1 MSGTEGQSQHSNM
14 RLIEM
19 LYEARARGDRATVQ
33 AILSPD
39 IMWHDPYP
47 PPHGGDLRG
56 AEAVFRDIF
65 ARAGELTGGS
75 TRLWLEDVLATDR
88 HVVALVGWSSTF
100 RGKAMQSREFALY
113 EIQGGQVVEAWFYP
127 EDPEAARTFFK

>member
-1 MSGTEGQSQHSNM
+1 M

-65 ARAGELTGGS
+65 DRAGELTGGS
-75 TRLWLEDVLATDR
+75 TRLWLEGVLATDR
-88 HVVALVGWSSTF
+88 HVVALVDWSSTF
-100 RGKAMQSREFALY
+100 RARRCKAESSRCTKSKVAESLRHGFIPR
-113 EIQGGQVVEAWFYP
+113 IQRRCAHSLSEYGVK
-127 EDPEAARTFFK
+127 RSIRR